1 MRYPTQ
7 AGTLVLVFAGC
18 LAAAAQEADG
28 LDLQD
33 KPKVAF
39 SMQFKDEAIGKAA
52 RETLAGSKAA
62 QTAPALETQP
72 AAPEAD
78 GARKASALPDRAT
91 IRAAVRSV
99 LDEQPAIPRLHE
111 ADTLRANQ
119 YDRFARQVEEATVPD
134 CLHADGLK
142 RQPTFFLTGL
152 LALPFIAV
160 AKVRGK
166 CQ

>member
-1 MRYPTQ
+1 MRYPIH
-7 AGTLVLVFAGC
+7 AGTLVLVLAGC
-18 LAAAAQEADG
+18 LAAVAQEPDG
-28 LDLQD
+28 LALQD
-33 KPKVAF
+33 KP
-39 SMQFKDEAIGKAA
+39 
-52 RETLAGSKAA
+52 TL
-62 QTAPALETQP
+62 PAEPKERSVL
-72 AAPEAD
+72 D
-78 GARKASALPDRAT
+78 KAT
-91 IRAAVRSV
+91 IQAAVRAV

-134 CLHADGLK
+134 CLHSEGLK
-142 RQPTFFLTGL
+142 RQPTFFLGGL